1 MFLRKGYRTEL
12 VYALY
17 QIILM
22 LMLVFATRKYLNIF
36 ARIWTTMFQILY
48 TIEKEYTFIFNFR
61 SDLLLVKKLEKNRK
75 LLLNES
81 FFFVCMC

>member
-1 MFLRKGYRTEL
+1 
-12 VYALY
+12 
-17 QIILM
+17 
-22 LMLVFATRKYLNIF
+22 
-36 ARIWTTMFQILY
+36 MFQILY